1 VSILSKEAAAYHFL
15 SGYTAKVGSTEVGST
30 ESIGST
36 FSTCFGAPFFP
47 RPAGVYADL
56 LIKRVEAFDSKVFLV
71 NTGWTGGPHGI
82 GSRFDI
88 PITRRVIN
96 AIQNGELNGV
106 ATQHIAG
113 LNLEAPIAID
123 GVDPKVLTPQATW
136 EDQDLYNTYL
146 KNLVLQFQENFQ
158 KFSVRQEI
166 IEAGPS
172 I

>member
-1 VSILSKEAAAYHFL
+1 M
-15 SGYTAKVGSTEVGST
+15 
-30 ESIGST
+30 
-36 FSTCFGAPFFP
+36 
-47 RPAGVYADL
+47 GV
-56 LIKRVEAFDSKVFLV
+56 
-71 NTGWTGGPHGI
+71 

-88 PITRRVIN
+88 PTTRRVIN

-106 ATQHIAG
+106 PTQHIAG
-113 LNLEAPIAID
+113 LNLEVPLSID

-146 KNLVLQFQENFQ
+146 KNLVQQFQKNFK
-158 KFSVRQEI
+158 KFSVRQDI